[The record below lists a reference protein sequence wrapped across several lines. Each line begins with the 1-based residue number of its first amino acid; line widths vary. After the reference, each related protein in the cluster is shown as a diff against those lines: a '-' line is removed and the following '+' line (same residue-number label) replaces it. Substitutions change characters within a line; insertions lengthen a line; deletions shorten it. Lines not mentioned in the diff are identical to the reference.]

1 MSYIAFLD
9 LVGTREAALI
19 SSQHYSKNIDLFAKS
34 LKEIGNE
41 YKCSIYG
48 YSDNAYI
55 EVENLYEML
64 KLFGELREKLRRS
77 HIYFTAAVDKG
88 TLNAKSHK
96 INKATGNIMTFE
108 NPSTAEIYKLQTE
121 FQGVGYTISKAVC
134 DDLKKENLENSVKPS
149 AFECIS
155 KETSS
160 SELIP
165 IMDLAYDRIGCVQL
179 KYVIIDY
186 LKTMVMNARAARY
199 YITPIITMIKSYDTE
214 RLEHD
219 LDELVK
225 TITFQNIPKS
235 FINSSLETHKMLFV
249 FSLIDYLLSM
259 EEGLEST
266 NIELCQQIIRTSN
279 IPVEH
284 YVKIIAKTSDS
295 IISRLNK
302 HEFIKILYD
311 YDSENI

>member
-19 SSQHYSKNIDLFAKS
+19 SSKHYSKNIDLFAKS

-41 YKCSIYG
+41 YNCSIYA

-55 EVENLYEML
+55 EVKNLYEML
-64 KLFGELREKLRRS
+64 KLFRELREKLRRS
-77 HIYFTAAVDKG
+77 HIYFTAAIDKG
-88 TLNAKSHK
+88 TLEAKSHE
-96 INKATGNIMTFE
+96 IDRATGNIMTFE
-108 NPSTAEIYKLQTE
+108 NPSTAEIYKLQTK
-121 FQGVGYTISKAVC
+121 FQGIGYTISKAVC

-149 AFECIS
+149 VFECIS
-155 KETSS
+155 KETLS

-179 KYVIIDY
+179 NYIIIDY
-186 LKTMVMNARAARY
+186 LKTMVMNTRAARY

-214 RLEHD
+214 RFEHD

-225 TITFQNIPKS
+225 TITLQNIPKS
-235 FINSSLETHKMLFV
+235 FINSSLETHKMLFL
-249 FSLIDYLLSM
+249 FSLIDHLLSM
-259 EEGLEST
+259 EEGLENT
-266 NIELCQQIIRTSN
+266 NFELCQQIIRTSN
-279 IPVEH
+279 IPVES
-284 YVKIIAKTSDS
+284 YVKTIATTSDS

-302 HEFIKILYD
+302 HEFVKILYD
-311 YDSENI
+311 YESENL